1 MATPGFYVV
10 WVGTKTGIY
19 ESWDQCNALTTSN
32 YSGAQFKKFTTRA
45 EDEKAYIEGP
55 DNYYKKG
62 VANEAGIDG
71 DAALDAIIN
80 SVSKPV
86 IAFGL
91 CPIDTAMCVH
101 VAMERKTGD
110 IMYTYDWHM
119 SFGNKDLFRFD
130 QPCPASGVSKNIAE
144 FDALVTGLIML
155 KNNNYSYPIY
165 TESDAALRYLDV
177 GRIDDMEME
186 MLKKNPASA
195 TIINDKCR
203 WLFHNRNHNPA
214 RKWNV
219 RDWGPNPAAPK
230 SFNL

>member
-1 MATPGFYVV
+1 MDIF
-10 WVGTKTGIY
+10 
-19 ESWDQCNALTTSN
+19 SRNL
-32 YSGAQFKKFTTRA
+32 
-45 EDEKAYIEGP
+45 
-55 DNYYKKG
+55 
-62 VANEAGIDG
+62 
-71 DAALDAIIN
+71 AA
-80 SVSKPV
+80 
-86 IAFGL
+86 
-91 CPIDTAMCVH
+91 
-101 VAMERKTGD
+101 
-110 IMYTYDWHM
+110 
-119 SFGNKDLFRFD
+119 
-130 QPCPASGVSKNIAE
+130 
-144 FDALVTGLIML
+144 
-155 KNNNYSYPIY
+155 YPIY